1 MSADFTKL
9 SMLLEDLERGVVEV
23 GLHEDNETS
32 MYDVD
37 GATDTMYYAAE
48 ALTTMAEALRKAQ
61 SVLAI
66 LIDPDSQHVSSLH
79 VFAQATAAEA
89 AAREALK

>member
-1 MSADFTKL
+1 MSGVRI
-9 SMLLEDLERGVVEV
+9 SMLLEDLDRGVIET
-23 GLHEDNETS
+23 GLHEDNETPLC
-32 MYDVD
+32 DVD
-37 GATDTMYYAAE
+37 GASATMLDAAE
-48 ALTTMAEALRKAQ
+48 AIRTLSTALQQAQ

-89 AAREALK
+89 AARSALA